1 MPESTDTPIEQFL
14 KPKVTTELVL
24 ETREID
30 GSSIETIDARRLHTF
45 LDVGKDFSTWFKLRI
60 DQYDFVENV
69 DFVFLPNSGGN
80 SGRGQP
86 AKEYAISLDMAKELS
101 MVERNAKGKQ
111 ARRYFIE
118 CERRAKTVPAI
129 TVAPRGDLARECRLT
144 QAMNMKMLSMMGITG
159 NQAVIAASRGTK
171 ALTGI
176 DPMALMNVTHI
187 TAPQNE
193 AFLTPTDVARKAGM
207 SSAQVVNR
215 LLCSLA
221 LQHAGRDAKNHVYYE
236 PTQAGLDA
244 GGVMQDTGKRHST
257 GTPVRQLRWAS
268 SIVNVLLGPEARA
281 A

>member
-1 MPESTDTPIEQFL
+1 MPESTDTPIEQFI
-14 KPKVTTELVL
+14 KPKVSTDLVL
-24 ETREID
+24 ETRDIAGIAID
-30 GSSIETIDARRLHTF
+30 TVDARRLHAF
-45 LDVGKDFSTWFKLRI
+45 LDVKSEFRNWIKNRIADFAFEEGL
-60 DQYDFVENV
+60 DFTTTVEIYR
-69 DFVFLPNSGGN
+69 GGE
-80 SGRGQP
+80 RRD
-86 AKEYAISLDMAKELS
+86 YHISLDMAKELS
-101 MVERNAKGKQ
+101 MVERNAKGKE

-118 CERRAKTVPAI
+118 CERKAKAAPAM

-144 QAMNMKMLSMMGITG
+144 QAMNMKMLSIMGITG

-193 AFLTPTDVARKAGM
+193 ALLTPTDIARQAGL
-207 SSAQVVNR
+207 SSAQAVNR
-215 LLCSLA
+215 LLCSLG

-236 PTQAGLDA
+236 PTQAGRDA

-268 SIVNVLLGPEARA
+268 SIVSVVRGPEARA

>member
-1 MPESTDTPIEQFL
+1 MPESIDTPIERFL

-24 ETREID
+24 ETREIGD
-30 GSSIETIDARRLHTF
+30 AAIETVSGRRLHSF
-45 LDVGKDFSTWFKLRI
+45 LENGDAFSNWIADRI
-60 DQYDFVENV
+60 RQYDFVEGV
-69 DFVFLPNSGGN
+69 DFMTYLENAKK
-80 SGRGQP
+80 GRP
-86 AKEYAISLDMAKELS
+86 SKEFAISLDMAKELS
-101 MVERNAKGKQ
+101 MVERNAKGKE

-118 CERRAKTVPAI
+118 CERKAKVASAVAI
-129 TVAPRGDLARECRLT
+129 TPRGDLARECRLT

-187 TAPQNE
+187 AAPQNE
-193 AFLTPTDVARKAGM
+193 ALLTPTDIARKAGL
-207 SSAQVVNR
+207 SSAQTVNR
-215 LLCSLA
+215 LLCSLG
-221 LQHAGRDAKNHVYYE
+221 LQLAGRDANNHVFYE
-236 PTQAGLDA
+236 PTQAGVNA

-268 SIVNVLLGPEARA
+268 SIVSVLQGPETRA

>member
-1 MPESTDTPIEQFL
+1 MPESTDTPIEQFI
-14 KPKVTTELVL
+14 KPKVSTDLVL
-24 ETREID
+24 ETRD
-30 GSSIETIDARRLHTF
+30 FGDASIETVSGRRLHVF
-45 LDVGKDFSTWFKLRI
+45 LENGDAFSNWIADRI
-60 DQYDFVENV
+60 RQYDFIEGV
-69 DFVFLPNSGGN
+69 DFLTYLENAKK
-80 SGRGQP
+80 GRP
-86 AKEYAISLDMAKELS
+86 SKEYAISLDMAKELS
-101 MVERNAKGKQ
+101 MVERNAKGKE

-118 CERRAKTVPAI
+118 CERRAKAVPAM

-193 AFLTPTDVARKAGM
+193 ALLTPTDIARQAGL
-207 SSAQVVNR
+207 SSAQAVNR
-215 LLCSLA
+215 LLCSLG

-236 PTQAGLDA
+236 PTQAGRDA

-268 SIVNVLLGPEARA
+268 SIVSVMRGPEARA